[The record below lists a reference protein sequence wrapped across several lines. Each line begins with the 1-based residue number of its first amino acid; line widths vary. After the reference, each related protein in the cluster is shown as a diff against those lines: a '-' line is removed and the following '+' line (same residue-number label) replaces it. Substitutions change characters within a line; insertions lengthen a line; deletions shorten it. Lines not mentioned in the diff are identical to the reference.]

1 LRLRLSEVR
10 IIYLR
15 LVKSI
20 IILFIFNFKF
30 EEDKANNKD

>member
-1 LRLRLSEVR
+1 VR

-20 IILFIFNFKF
+20 IILFIFNFKL

>member
-1 LRLRLSEVR
+1 
-10 IIYLR
+10 LR